1 MAVLPIVEV
10 DNPVLREKA
19 KKVSRIDSSV
29 QKLIDDMIETMHAAN
44 GVGLAA
50 PQVGVPLRVIVV
62 QEYLKNEEGE
72 LRPRKVIALINPE
85 IVKASGEYE
94 TEEGC
99 LSLPGYVGTIKRAEK
114 VTVKGLNRQG
124 KEVRI
129 KADGLLAEAFQHEV
143 DHINGILFFDHLPS
157 MDKLRRIRPMLQRDK
172 AEQLQS

>member
-1 MAVLPIVEV
+1 MAVLPIVKV

-62 QEYLKNEEGE
+62 QEYLENEEGE
-72 LRPRKVIALINPE
+72 LRPGKVIALINPE
-85 IVKASGEYE
+85 IVKTSGEYE

-157 MDKLRRIRPMLQRDK
+157 MDKLRRIQPRPQSDK

>member
-1 MAVLPIVEV
+1 MTVLPIVKA
-10 DNPVLREKA
+10 DNPILREKA
-19 KKVSRIDSSV
+19 KKVSRIDSSI

-62 QEYLKNEEGE
+62 QEFREAEEGKME
-72 LRPRKVIALINPE
+72 PGEVIALINPE
-85 IVKASGEYE
+85 IVKMSGEYE
-94 TEEGC
+94 TDEGC
-99 LSLPGYVGTIKRAEK
+99 LSLPGYIGTIKRAER

-129 KADGLLAEAFQHEV
+129 KADGLLAEALQHEV

-157 MDKLRRIRPMLQRDK
+157 MDKLRRIQPK
-172 AEQLQS
+172 SEQETAHDTQS